1 MFQVLCFLTMIIHGS
16 KNVNYKTTVELVDH
30 AFLSMIT
37 IGWHLQIITGKSI
50 DPILG
55 TNWSNHVPI
64 IIWILGSLQRI
75 HVKLLLPKIG
85 INLITSTLLIDRHD
99 LWTRGQVPQC
109 QLIMKINTNPLKVKT
124 ILNFSWHYGMAGMH
138 TNDPPVSLQFSQPRD
153 VPRAISRRQTPTA
166 QVLPRQHQRRLNEYW
181 RNHHPHDQCP

>member
-138 TNDPPVSLQFSQPRD
+138 TNDPTKRRSKSHFKAPNSNSTGVTKAAPKALKRVLMKPPSTRPMSLG
-153 VPRAISRRQTPTA
+153 
-166 QVLPRQHQRRLNEYW
+166 
-181 RNHHPHDQCP
+181 